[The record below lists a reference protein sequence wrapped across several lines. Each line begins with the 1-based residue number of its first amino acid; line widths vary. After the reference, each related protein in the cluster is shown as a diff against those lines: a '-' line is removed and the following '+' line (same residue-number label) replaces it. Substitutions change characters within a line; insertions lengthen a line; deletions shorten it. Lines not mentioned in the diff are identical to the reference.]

1 MGNAKVKLEGDD
13 IIVEGID
20 LHEVSQTA
28 ANIEQATK
36 SRGYDPRVFMD
47 GIFIYE
53 KKGRS
58 II

>member
-1 MGNAKVKLEGDD
+1 MNVDIKGHDITVMGFEKEK
-13 IIVEGID
+13 
-20 LHEVSQTA
+20 VSQTA